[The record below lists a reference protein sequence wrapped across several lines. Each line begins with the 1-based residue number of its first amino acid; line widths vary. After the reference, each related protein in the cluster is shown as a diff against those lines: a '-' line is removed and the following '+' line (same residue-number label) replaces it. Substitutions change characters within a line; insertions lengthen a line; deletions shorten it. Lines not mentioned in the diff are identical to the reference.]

1 MEELSQLDI
10 AIRDSIEKVNA
21 GDDDNPAYCGWALC
35 MRTRQDIVFKH
46 VQGTYPALIQFIED
60 VEYPPVNGL
69 IPREIDFYLLHPKAK
84 EIGRAHV

>member
-1 MEELSQLDI
+1 MEELSPLDI

-46 VQGTYPALIQFIED
+46 VQGLSSFDTIYRRCRIS
-60 VEYPPVNGL
+60 PVNG
-69 IPREIDFYLLHPKAK
+69 
-84 EIGRAHV
+84 